1 MADEEGDFEARRLA
15 NIAANMALLES
26 LGLSVSPV
34 KREPQTRRTPSASAS
49 PRKRKLDSSASD
61 GAHHSPTKPHAGCG
75 SPSSRQ
81 PTSVFTPLPGSRD
94 GAAAGM
100 VQFAPTAPHHAGQRQ
115 HDGSVHESAGTH

>member
-49 PRKRKLDSSASD
+49 PRKRKLSQAEAPSPRTPSARARRAS
-61 GAHHSPTKPHAGCG
+61 A
-75 SPSSRQ
+75 R
-81 PTSVFTPLPGSRD
+81 
-94 GAAAGM
+94 AA
-100 VQFAPTAPHHAGQRQ
+100 
-115 HDGSVHESAGTH
+115 